1 MKTLQEFANEGLS
14 INESVTVVNK
24 KTGNIYD
31 VEKLNPKTQ
40 KPYVSDDDAKS
51 DDNSND
57 KKLDT
62 DDFDWQKYIDDLPT
76 TIDDKALDDI
86 DEEIV
91 KPKYRKAVKTTAE
104 EYLSKRKKLAELHRD
119 EEFEIEE
126 DRKEAEH
133 NLSEKRKL
141 ADSKLARER
150 AAEQNDARKNLSAED
165 FKQWLANAKKKW
177 SNEDTELANA
187 RQDEDRDIAIAQDKE
202 DKIRF
207 DKRRKEDNSLKSKM
221 TEAMSK
227 AAKNTSDSFFS
238 GIKSFLSS
246 MWND

>member
-1 MKTLQEFANEGLS
+1 MQE
-14 INESVTVVNK
+14 V
-24 KTGNIYD
+24 
-31 VEKLNPKTQ
+31 
-40 KPYVSDDDAKS
+40 YVIPFQQMY
-51 DDNSND
+51 N
-57 KKLDT
+57 
-62 DDFDWQKYIDDLPT
+62 
-76 TIDDKALDDI
+76 KALDDI

-91 KPKYRKAVKTTAE
+91 KPKYRKAVKSTAE
-104 EYLSKRKKLAELHRD
+104 EYLSKRKKLAELQRD
-119 EEFEIEE
+119 EDFELAEE
-126 DRKEAEH
+126 RKEAEH

-150 AAEQNDARKNLSAED
+150 AAEQNGARKNLSAED

-187 RQDEDRDIAIAQDKE
+187 RQDEDRDIEIAQDKE
-202 DKIRF
+202 DKSRF

-246 MWND
+246 MWNDSHV